1 MRVIFFGTPDFAV
14 PSLSALI
21 ESGEDVIYVVTQPDR
36 EKGRGHKLSQPVVK
50 EFALSRGVPVM
61 QPAGIKSPDFYEWL
75 SGLRPDVIVAVA
87 YGKIIP
93 LPVLKLPAT
102 GCINVHASL
111 LPKYRGAAPI
121 QWAIIKGEIKTG
133 ITTMMMDEG
142 LDTGDMLLTAET
154 EIKDEDNALTLGKR
168 LSETGASLLI
178 KTLNGIK
185 DNSIKPVPQ
194 TGEASYAPPLKKDD
208 GRIQWSM
215 SSREIYNLIR
225 GTYPWPGAYC
235 FFNKER
241 INIIRAGVVGI
252 NGEVMPGKIEKISDD
267 GMYVGTGKGIL
278 SILEVKP
285 EGKKN
290 MSAPAFINGRHLK
303 EGMHF
308 DPS

>member
-1 MRVIFFGTPDFAV
+1 MRIIFFGTPDFAV
-14 PSLSALI
+14 PSLNALI

-36 EKGRGHKLSQPVVK
+36 VKGRGHKLSQPVVK
-50 EFALSRGVPVM
+50 EFALSRGVPVI

-75 SGLRPDVIVAVA
+75 SGLKPDVIVVVA

-93 LPVLKLPAT
+93 PGILRLPQS

-121 QWAIIKGEIKTG
+121 QCAIIKGESKTG

-142 LDTGDMLLTAET
+142 LDTGDVLLTAEI
-154 EIKDEDNALTLGKR
+154 EIKDEDNALTLGRR

-178 KTLNGIK
+178 RTLRGIK

-208 GRIQWSM
+208 GRIQWSR

-235 FFNKER
+235 YLNKER
-241 INIIRAGVVGI
+241 IKIIRAGVVGI
-252 NGEVMPGKIEKISDD
+252 NGEVMPGKIEKISDEA
-267 GMYVGTGKGIL
+267 MYVGTGKGTL

-290 MSAPAFINGRHLK
+290 MPASAFINGRHLK